1 MTRTAPA
8 LTKECVHQAQ
18 CSLSPTPSPP
28 SASGVTHDIH
38 LSFMSSLMFA
48 VFQQERVPIM
58 LQRYKN
64 GSGFG
69 RERKKKKEKKKK
81 WKQIAAEK
89 LCVHKLFLLL

>member
-1 MTRTAPA
+1 MTKTAPA

-18 CSLSPTPSPP
+18 CSLSPSPSPP
-28 SASGVTHDIH
+28 SGVTHDIH
-38 LSFMSSLMFA
+38 LSFMSSLMFV

-64 GSGFG
+64 GSGP
-69 RERKKKKEKKKK
+69 RSERKEKKEKKKK

-89 LCVHKLFLLL
+89 LCVHKLLLLL